1 MSIVR
6 TPLGI
11 ALSLV
16 IVALVIVVGSCTQLG
31 ASSSSELNALQADI
45 ATRQARMEV
54 ALTQMPAIAETA
66 TSVPTS
72 PVVAVAPILVATT
85 TPLPTAIPVPT
96 ETLPPLPPLPTVAPA
111 LAHQSA
117 QPAVSLSGFTH
128 MWQTWNNC
136 GPATLA
142 MNLSYFGSTLDQAA
156 IGNVL
161 RRHPDD
167 KNVSPEEL
175 AAFAASQGYHAQ
187 VRVNGSAD
195 LMRLLLSNGVP
206 VLIETWLEEDPNDGM
221 GHYRMLTGYDDAE
234 QYWIGY
240 DSYVDTGLFSSIG
253 PYRGIRMSY
262 AETDALWKVFNRTYL
277 LLYTDAQAP
286 AVASIYGDTFDQT
299 VMWQQ
304 ATQQSQALVQQTPN
318 DPFAWFNLG
327 TNLTALGDYGGAAQA
342 YDQARRLGL
351 PWRMLWYQYGPF
363 QAYQAAGR
371 AQDVLTLADATL
383 STTQTIEE
391 LHYWRGQALR
401 ALGNPAEATRAWQ
414 RALELNP
421 DYRPAGEAL
430 TAAQS

>member
-1 MSIVR
+1 MRIVR

-54 ALTQMPAIAETA
+54 ALTQVPAIAETA

-72 PVVAVAPILVATT
+72 PVAAVAPILVATI

-96 ETLPPLPPLPTVAPA
+96 ETLPPLPTAAPA
-111 LAHQSA
+111 LAHQPA
-117 QPAVSLSGFTH
+117 QVAVSLSGFTH

-142 MNLSYFGSTLDQAA
+142 MNLSYFGSTLGQAE

-175 AAFAASQGYHAQ
+175 AVFAANQGYHAQ
-187 VRVNGSAD
+187 IRVNGSAD

-221 GHYRMLTGYDDAE
+221 GHYRLLTGYDDAE

-277 LLYTDAQAP
+277 LIYTDAQAP
-286 AVASIYGDTFDQT
+286 AVASIYGDTLDQT

-304 ATQQSQALVQQTPN
+304 ATQQSQALVQQTPG
-318 DPFAWFNLG
+318 DPFVWFNLG
-327 TNLTALGDYGGAAQA
+327 TNLTALGDYAGAAQA

-363 QAYQAAGR
+363 QAYEAIGR

-383 STTQTIEE
+383 STTQSIEE
-391 LHYWRGQALR
+391 LHYWRGQALS
-401 ALGNPAEATRAWQ
+401 ALGNAAEAARAWQ
-414 RALELNP
+414 QALELNP
-421 DYRPAGEAL
+421 DYQPAAAAL
-430 TAAQS
+430 AAARS

>member
-1 MSIVR
+1 MRLLR

-16 IVALVIVVGSCTQLG
+16 VALVLIGASCAQLG
-31 ASSSSELNALQADI
+31 GATQAELNPMQADI
-45 ATRQARMEV
+45 ATRQQRMAV
-54 ALTQMPAIAETA
+54 ALAQVPPAVTPTAETLA
-66 TSVPTS
+66 QAPAEAQAAPPLAIT
-72 PVVAVAPILVATT
+72 PVLI
-85 TPLPTAIPVPT
+85 PTATPPPT
-96 ETLPPLPPLPTVAPA
+96 ATVPPLPPTAPA
-111 LAHQSA
+111 VAHQSA
-117 QPAVSLSGFTH
+117 QPAVTLTGFTH

-142 MNLSYFGSTLDQAA
+142 MNLSYFGSTLGQAE
-156 IGNVL
+156 IGAVL

-167 KNVSPEEL
+167 KNVSPEEM
-175 AAFAASQGYHAQ
+175 AAFAAGQGSHAQ

-195 LMRLLLSNGVP
+195 LMRLLLSNGIP

-221 GHYRMLTGYDDAE
+221 GHYRLLTGYDDAG

-240 DSYVDTGLFSSIG
+240 DSYVRTGLFASIG

-277 LLYTDAQAP
+277 LIYTEAQAP
-286 AVASIYGDTFDQT
+286 MVASIYGDALDQR
-299 VMWQQ
+299 VMWQR
-304 ATQQSQALVQQTPN
+304 ATQETQALVQQTPN
-318 DPFAWFNLG
+318 DPFVWFNLG
-327 TNLTALGDYGGAAQA
+327 TNLTALGDYAGAAQA

-363 QAYQAAGR
+363 QAYQAIGR

-383 STTQTIEE
+383 STTQSIEE
-391 LHYWRGQALR
+391 LHYWRGQALS
-401 ALGNPAEATRAWQ
+401 ALGNPDEARRAWQ

-421 DYRPAGEAL
+421 DYRPAGDAL
-430 TAAQS
+430 ASTQS

>member
-85 TPLPTAIPVPT
+85 TPLPTAIPLPT

-175 AAFAASQGYHAQ
+175 VAFAASQGYHAQ

>member
-1 MSIVR
+1 MRMVR

-11 ALSLV
+11 AVSVVSLALM
-16 IVALVIVVGSCTQLG
+16 VAVGSCAGLG
-31 ASSSSELNALQADI
+31 SSSTQNNPIQADN
-45 ATRQARMEV
+45 ATRQARMQA
-54 ALTQMPAIAETA
+54 ALTQVPPEPATPVTTA
-66 TSVPTS
+66 PE
-72 PVVAVAPILVATT
+72 VAPTGAAPVLVATA
-85 TPLPTAIPVPT
+85 TPLPTA
-96 ETLPPLPPLPTVAPA
+96 LPLPTDTPLPLPTALPA
-111 LAHQSA
+111 LAHQPA
-117 QPAVSLSGFTH
+117 QPAISLSGFTH

-187 VRVNGSAD
+187 VRVNGSAE

-262 AETDALWKVFNRTYL
+262 AETDALWQVFNRTYL
-277 LLYTDAQAP
+277 LIYTDAQAP
-286 AVASIYGDTFDQT
+286 AVASIYGETLDST

-304 ATQQSQALVQQTPN
+304 AAQQSQALTQQMPN
-318 DPFAWFNLG
+318 DAFAWFNLG
-327 TNLTALGDYGGAAQA
+327 TNLTALGDYNGAAQA

-363 QAYQAAGR
+363 QAYAAVGR

-383 STTQTIEE
+383 STTQSIEE
-391 LHYWRGQALR
+391 LHYWRGQALS
-401 ALGNPAEATRAWQ
+401 ALGNTAEAASAWQ

-421 DYRPAGEAL
+421 DYQPAVDAL
-430 TAAQS
+430 ASAQS

>member
-1 MSIVR
+1 MKFLR
-6 TPLGI
+6 THLGMV
-11 ALSLV
+11 LSLAFL
-16 IVALVIVVGSCTQLG
+16 ALVIVGASCSQLG
-31 ASSSSELNALQADI
+31 GSSQAELNPMQADN
-45 ATRQARMEV
+45 ATRQARMAV
-54 ALTQMPAIAETA
+54 ALAQ
-66 TSVPTS
+66 VPTAAPETTLS
-72 PVVAVAPILVATT
+72 AAAPVLIPSA
-85 TPLPTAIPVPT
+85 TPLPTATIPPQPT
-96 ETLPPLPPLPTVAPA
+96 AAPVY
-111 LAHQSA
+111 QPA
-117 QPAVSLSGFTH
+117 QPAVTLTGFTH
-128 MWQTWNNC
+128 AWQTWNNC

-156 IGNVL
+156 IGEVL

-187 VRVNGSAD
+187 MRVNGSTD
-195 LMRLLLSNGVP
+195 LMRLLLSNGIP
-206 VLIETWLEEDPNDGM
+206 VLIETWLEEEPNDGM
-221 GHYRMLTGYDDAE
+221 GHYRLLVGYDDAE

-277 LLYTDAQAP
+277 LIYTDAQAP
-286 AVASIYGDTFDQT
+286 TVAAIYGDALDQT
-299 VMWQQ
+299 VMWQR
-304 ATQQSQALVQQTPN
+304 ATQDAQVAVQQTPN

-327 TNLTALGDYGGAAQA
+327 TDLTALGDGAAAAQA

-363 QAYQAAGR
+363 QAYHAVGR

-383 STTQTIEE
+383 STTQNVEE
-391 LHYWRGQALR
+391 LHYWRGQAL
-401 ALGNPAEATRAWQ
+401 ATLGNPAEAQRAWQ

-421 DYRPAGEAL
+421 DYRPANEAL
-430 TAAQS
+430 ASAQ

>member
-1 MSIVR
+1 MMRFLR
-6 TPLGI
+6 TPFGI

-16 IVALVIVVGSCTQLG
+16 VGMFILAGVSCTQLG
-31 ASSSSELNALQADI
+31 HTASAELNPMQADI
-45 ATRQARMEV
+45 ATRQARM
-54 ALTQMPAIAETA
+54 AAAFAQ
-66 TSVPTS
+66 VPTE
-72 PVVAVAPILVATT
+72 PPAVPPPAVAPVLIPTA
-85 TPLPTAIPVPT
+85 TPLPTAT
-96 ETLPPLPPLPTVAPA
+96 ALPLPTSAPA
-111 LAHQSA
+111 PAHQPA
-117 QPAVSLSGFTH
+117 QPAVRLTGLTH
-128 MWQTWNNC
+128 AWQTWNNC

-142 MNLSYFGSTLDQAA
+142 MNLSYFGSTLDQAD
-156 IGNVL
+156 IGAVL

-175 AAFAASQGYHAQ
+175 AAFAAGQGYHAQ
-187 VRVNGSAD
+187 MRINGSAE
-195 LMRLLLSNGVP
+195 LMRLLLSNGIP

-221 GHYRMLTGYDDAE
+221 GHYRLLVGYDDAE

-262 AETDALWKVFNRTYL
+262 AETDALWKVFNRAYL
-277 LLYTDAQAP
+277 LIYTDAQAP
-286 AVASIYGDTFDQT
+286 LVASIYGDALDQG
-299 VMWQQ
+299 VMWQR
-304 ATQQSQALVQQTPN
+304 AAAESQTVVQQTPN

-363 QAYQAAGR
+363 QAYHAVGR

-383 STTQTIEE
+383 STTQTVEE
-391 LHYWRGQALR
+391 LHYWRGQALL
-401 ALGNPAEATRAWQ
+401 ALGNPAEAQRAWQ

-430 TAAQS
+430 ASAQ